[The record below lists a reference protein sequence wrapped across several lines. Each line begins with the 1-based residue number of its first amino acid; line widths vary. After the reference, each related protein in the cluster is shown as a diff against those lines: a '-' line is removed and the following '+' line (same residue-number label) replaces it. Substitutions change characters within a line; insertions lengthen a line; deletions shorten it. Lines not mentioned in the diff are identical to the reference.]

1 MKQRRIRVLHVIANL
16 NYGGMER
23 VLSDIVT
30 RCNADRFE
38 SHVLCLQYLGR
49 YSEGLDQFA
58 ELHVAEPT
66 TRVSM
71 LRPTALVDQMTRI
84 APDVVHT
91 HSGVWYKASLAARMA
106 RVNWLIHTEHGRR
119 QPDTWPHRLVDG
131 IAARRTHAVVAV
143 SSLLAD
149 QLPATLHTSP
159 SRVVCI
165 PNGVDTD
172 AYRPRPDGGS
182 LRRALGIS
190 HNTPVIGSI
199 GRLEPIKTY
208 DVMIKA
214 FARFLSTPAGRD
226 AILVVAGEGQ
236 SRPAIEELIGTLG
249 IRGRVHL
256 LGWRDDVHEL
266 HSTFS
271 IFTMSSKSEGT
282 SISLLEAMGAGL
294 PPVVTDVGG
303 NASVLGTSLRD
314 CLVPWGDEAALAE
327 AWTRALAEP
336 RTADLGRLARDR
348 VLSSFS
354 VDAMV
359 RSYEALYERGAAERA
374 VR

>member
-1 MKQRRIRVLHVIANL
+1 MKPRRIRILHVIANL

-30 RCNADRFE
+30 RCDPERFE
-38 SHVLCLQYLGR
+38 THVLCLQYLGR
-49 YSEGLDQFA
+49 FSNGLEEVA
-58 ELHVAEPT
+58 ELHVAQPT
-66 TRVSM
+66 TRFSM
-71 LRPTALVDQMTRI
+71 LRPTALVDQISRI

-106 RVNWLIHTEHGRR
+106 KVRWLVHTEHGRR
-119 QPDTWPHRLVDG
+119 QPDRWPHRLFDG

-143 SSLLAD
+143 SSLLAE
-149 QLPATLHTSP
+149 QLPSTLHTSP
-159 SRVVCI
+159 ARVVCI
-165 PNGVDTD
+165 PNGIDTE
-172 AYRPRPDGGS
+172 AYRPRPDGAS
-182 LRRALGIS
+182 LRRGLGIS
-190 HNTPVIGSI
+190 DTAPVIGSI

-214 FARFLSTPAGRD
+214 FARFVKTSAGRD
-226 AILVVAGEGQ
+226 AVLVIAGEGR
-236 SRPAIEELIGTLG
+236 SRPAIEELVASLD
-249 IRGRVHL
+249 IRDRVHL

-271 IFTMSSKSEGT
+271 IFSMSSKSEGT
-282 SISLLEAMGAGL
+282 SISLLEAMSAGL
-294 PPVVTDVGG
+294 PPVVTNVGG
-303 NASVLGTSLRD
+303 NAAVLGSSLKD
-314 CLVPWGDEAALAE
+314 CLVPWGDEVALAE

-336 RTADLGRLARDR
+336 RHAALGRLARER

-359 RSYEALYERGAAERA
+359 RSYEALYQRGCAEGTAR
-374 VR
+374 

>member
-30 RCNADRFE
+30 RCDPERFE

-49 YSEGLDQFA
+49 FSHGLEQVA
-58 ELHVAEPT
+58 QLHVADPT
-66 TRVSM
+66 TRLSM
-71 LRPTALVDQMTRI
+71 LRPTSLIEQIGNI

-106 RVNWLIHTEHGRR
+106 KVRWLVHTEHGRR
-119 QPDTWPHRLVDG
+119 QPDRWPHRLFDG

-149 QLPATLHTSP
+149 QLPATLHTSA

-165 PNGVDTD
+165 PNGIDTD

-182 LRRALGIS
+182 LRRALGIREDV
-190 HNTPVIGSI
+190 PIIGSI

-208 DVMIKA
+208 DVMIRA
-214 FARFLSTPAGRD
+214 FARFVKTAAGRD
-226 AILVVAGEGQ
+226 AVLVVAGEGQ
-236 SRPAIEELIGTLG
+236 SRPALEELIVALG
-249 IRGRVHL
+249 IRDRVHL

-303 NASVLGTSLRD
+303 NRAVLGTSLAD
-314 CLVPWGDEAALAE
+314 CLVPWGDETALAE
-327 AWTRALAEP
+327 AWARALAEP
-336 RTADLGRLARDR
+336 GRAELARLARER

-359 RSYEALYERGAAERA
+359 HSYEALYERGCAEWASR
-374 VR
+374 

>member
-30 RCNADRFE
+30 RCDPERFE

-49 YSEGLDQFA
+49 FSHGLEQVA
-58 ELHVAEPT
+58 KLHVAEPT
-66 TRVSM
+66 TRLSM
-71 LRPTALVDQMTRI
+71 VRPTSLVEQMTRI

-91 HSGVWYKASLAARMA
+91 HSGVWYKASLAARLA
-106 RVNWLIHTEHGRR
+106 KVNWLIHTEHGRR
-119 QPDTWPHRLVDG
+119 QPDRWPHRLFDG

-143 SSLLAD
+143 SSLLAE
-149 QLPATLHTSP
+149 QLPDTLHTSP

-172 AYRPRPDGGS
+172 AYRPRPGGGS
-182 LRRALGIS
+182 LRHALGIS
-190 HNTPVIGSI
+190 DDAPIIGSI

-208 DVMIKA
+208 DVMINA
-214 FARFLSTPAGRD
+214 FARFSKTPEGRD
-226 AILVVAGEGQ
+226 AVLVIAGEGQ
-236 SRPAIEELIGTLG
+236 SRPALEALIVALG
-249 IRGRVHL
+249 IGDRVHL

-271 IFTMSSKSEGT
+271 IFSMSSKSEGT

-294 PPVVTDVGG
+294 PPIVTDVGG
-303 NASVLGTSLRD
+303 NASVLGASLKN
-314 CLVPWGDEAALAE
+314 CLVPWGDEAALAD
-327 AWTRALAEP
+327 AWGRALTEP
-336 RTADLGRLARDR
+336 RRTELGRLARER

-359 RSYEALYERGAAERA
+359 HSYEALYERGCAERTS
-374 VR
+374 R

>member
-30 RCNADRFE
+30 RCDPERFE

-49 YSEGLDQFA
+49 FSNGLEQCA
-58 ELHVAEPT
+58 GLHVAQPT
-66 TRVSM
+66 TRFSM
-71 LRPTALVDQMTRI
+71 LRPTSLIEQMTRI

-106 RVNWLIHTEHGRR
+106 KVRWLIHTEHGRR
-119 QPDTWPHRLVDG
+119 QPDRWPHRLFDG

-165 PNGVDTD
+165 PNGIDTET
-172 AYRPRPDGGS
+172 YRPRPDAGS

-190 HNTPVIGSI
+190 DDAPVIGSI

-214 FARFLSTPAGRD
+214 FARFVTTPAGRD
-226 AILVVAGEGQ
+226 AILVLAGEGR
-236 SRPAIEELIGTLG
+236 SRPALEELIASLG
-249 IRGRVHL
+249 IRDRVHL

-266 HSTFS
+266 HSLFS

-303 NASVLGTSLRD
+303 NAAVLGTTLRD

-327 AWTRALAEP
+327 AWTRALAAQRRAE
-336 RTADLGRLARDR
+336 LGRLARER

-359 RSYEALYERGAAERA
+359 RSYEALYERGCAEPPAR
-374 VR
+374 